1 MLGGWMRLDGWMDD
15 WLHDWLAA
23 VCLFEV
29 QSDQGSSGESQ
40 MKIVKNQ
47 TFEYM
52 KERRALV
59 CRKCHW
65 TRNK

>member
-1 MLGGWMRLDGWMDD
+1 LGG

-29 QSDQGSSGESQ
+29 PSDQGSSGESQ
-40 MKIVKNQ
+40 MKIIENQ

-59 CRKCHW
+59 CRKCENA
-65 TRNK
+65 TRLATSKVGETN